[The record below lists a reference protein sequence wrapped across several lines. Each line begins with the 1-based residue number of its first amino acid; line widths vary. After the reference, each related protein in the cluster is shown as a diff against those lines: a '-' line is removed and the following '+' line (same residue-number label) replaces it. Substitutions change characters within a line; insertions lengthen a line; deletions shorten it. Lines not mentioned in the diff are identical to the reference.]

1 MTLQLEGSRG
11 RIYAC
16 ATCAS
21 YVALDRDTPTTTPPN
36 GCDGPPG
43 RLARGFQMT
52 KRDGDHIV
60 TAHCEVWSHPVGWRL
75 HLWMDGRAMTV
86 ETVVRCPD
94 RLMSLMDA
102 WKALL
107 QNTGWTEAAS
117 AR

>member
-1 MTLQLEGSRG
+1 MTLQLEGARA
-11 RIYAC
+11 R
-16 ATCAS
+16 S
-21 YVALDRDTPTTTPPN
+21 YVCPKCESYLAADQDIPTATPPN
-36 GCDGPPG
+36 AGDGPEP
-43 RLARGFQMT
+43 LARGFQMT
-52 KRDGDHIV
+52 KRAGDRTI

-94 RLMSLMDA
+94 RLTSLIDA